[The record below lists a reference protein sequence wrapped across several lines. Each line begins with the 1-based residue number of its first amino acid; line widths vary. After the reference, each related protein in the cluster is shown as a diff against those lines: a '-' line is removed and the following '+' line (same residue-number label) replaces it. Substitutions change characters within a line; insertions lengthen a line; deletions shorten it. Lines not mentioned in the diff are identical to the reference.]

1 MEVFDVFENG
11 DLQIV
16 TDGEVLSDI
25 IKTDGTSSK
34 SCFVIL
40 NHDWKICYI
49 WVGKEANTRKKFAS
63 ARSSRTVIND
73 RRLSY
78 RIKTVDEDS
87 EPDVFK
93 EILKDSIRKF
103 VRDEGPTLEVI
114 EIQKRVKETPILEGY
129 EREGVLI
136 GKNYYVAVVTKIMGS
151 EVLKFEKSAFLPE
164 GVTELPENYVS
175 RMYIKHG
182 KVVALEF
189 LSKRTGDLLKKPEEV
204 EKISNKDESKPKSE
218 KKTQEKPKTVK
229 KAKVSVKQKPINE

>member
-16 TDGEVLSDI
+16 TNGEVLSDVI
-25 IKTDGTSSK
+25 QEEGKSSK
-34 SCFVIL
+34 HCYVIL

-49 WVGKEANTRKKFAS
+49 WVGKEANTRRKFAS
-63 ARSSRTVIND
+63 ARSSRTIIND

-93 EILKDSIRKF
+93 EILKDPIRKI
-103 VRDEGPTLEVI
+103 VRDEGPTLEI
-114 EIQKRVKETPILEGY
+114 LEIQKRVKISPISDGF
-129 EREGVLI
+129 EREGLLI
-136 GKNYYVAVVTKIMGS
+136 GKKYYVAVITKIMGQ

-164 GVTELPENYVS
+164 GITELPENYVS
-175 RMYIKHG
+175 RMFVSHG

-189 LSKRTGDLLKKPEEV
+189 LSKKTSESV
-204 EKISNKDESKPKSE
+204 EKIKKEEKQLKKTEIKPKSSKTE
-218 KKTQEKPKTVK
+218 IKKPK
-229 KAKVSVKQKPINE
+229 KAKTLKIPAKKIT